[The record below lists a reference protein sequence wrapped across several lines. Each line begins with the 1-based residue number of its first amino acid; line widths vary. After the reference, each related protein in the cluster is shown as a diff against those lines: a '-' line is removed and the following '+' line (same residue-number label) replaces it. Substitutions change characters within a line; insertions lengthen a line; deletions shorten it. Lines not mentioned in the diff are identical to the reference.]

1 MAREST
7 SPNAQSTSALEKR
20 LRRVAIVYSSI
31 ESDAAQQLI
40 LQLPPKHAKKVRL
53 YAQQLEDVTA
63 QERASVLREFEELAT
78 QNSGSVHNNTTA
90 EPEYSSCNAWNN
102 LTDDAISRAIK
113 GERPLVIAVVA
124 SQLPPDKA
132 VSVLGRLGKSISC
145 KVVEQLTSL
154 SEMDLELKTEID
166 RYLAVKLG
174 EHQSQMESEH
184 ENRRRIQS
192 LISSAPSDLQS
203 AWALAASSKAR
214 SPFST
219 PMPPPIASHS
229 EPSTPPSAL
238 GPVDGFPLMTVAH
251 ALPQNVIDAS
261 PASPDAHSEFDRSI
275 VQLEF
280 EDLLTLPQQILSKL
294 IAESENETLLL
305 AIAGATPAFASE
317 LRVMLGQE
325 TFDELDQRVKQ
336 LGAIRISDID
346 QAQSRLVEH
355 AQRLTNQSLLAGQ
368 PETNNRRIA
377 S

>member
-40 LQLPPKHAKKVRL
+40 LQLPPKHAKAVRL
-53 YAQQLEDVTA
+53 YAQQLEDVSP
-63 QERASVLREFEELAT
+63 QERELVLREFEELAT
-78 QNSGSVHNNTTA
+78 RNPTCAHTA
-90 EPEYSSCNAWNN
+90 VEPDFDSCNAWNN
-102 LTDDAISRAIK
+102 LTDDAIYRAIK

-124 SQLPPDKA
+124 SQLPADKA
-132 VSVLGRLGKSISC
+132 VSVLSRLGKSISC
-145 KVVEQLTSL
+145 RVVEQLTSL

-166 RYLAVKLG
+166 RYLAIKLG

-192 LISSAPSDLQS
+192 LISSAPSDLQG
-203 AWALAASSKAR
+203 AWALAANAKAR
-214 SPFST
+214 SPFQN
-219 PMPPPIASHS
+219 P
-229 EPSTPPSAL
+229 TPPQTPARTESSNSPPTPESVA
-238 GPVDGFPLMTVAH
+238 PFPLNTVAH
-251 ALPQNVIDAS
+251 VFPQNAIAAPGDH
-261 PASPDAHSEFDRSI
+261 PHAHSEFDRSI

-280 EDLLTLPQQILSKL
+280 EDLLTLPQQVLSKL

-305 AIAGATPAFASE
+305 AIAGATPSFVSE

-325 TFDELDQRVKQ
+325 TFEELDQRVKQ

-355 AQRLTNQSLLAGQ
+355 AQRLTSQGQLATRADG
-368 PETNNRRIA
+368 TYRRIA